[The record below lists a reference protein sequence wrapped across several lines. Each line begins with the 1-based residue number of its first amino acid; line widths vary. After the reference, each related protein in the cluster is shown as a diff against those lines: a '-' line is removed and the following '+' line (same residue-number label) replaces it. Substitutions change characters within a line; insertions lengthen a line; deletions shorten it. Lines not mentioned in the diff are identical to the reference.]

1 MVLDILSNWKIW
13 AGSLLQGGSPSPLV
27 YRGLSY
33 TRQMMNKNEINEN
46 GLDLGIMD
54 VGWVQVYARAQS
66 GMVEAHGFC
75 WKVAQVS

>member
-1 MVLDILSNWKIW
+1 MLWKFI
-13 AGSLLQGGSPSPLV
+13 
-27 YRGLSY
+27 
-33 TRQMMNKNEINEN
+33 NDFEKKNEN

-54 VGWVQVYARAQS
+54 VWWVQVYARAQS